1 MMTAV
6 GSERR
11 RIGVSRAGALVLA
24 AALAACS
31 GAGPVGGTGAGGP
44 SEPPASPVPT
54 SSFPVPGSATPP
66 ASATPGGPPGSP
78 SQAPPGAG
86 ANALVT
92 RVVDG
97 DTIEVRYRGRELT
110 VRLIGIDTP
119 ETVAPGQPVE
129 CYGPAA
135 SAFTERELEGR
146 RVRLEFDVERL
157 DRYGRTLA
165 YVWRG
170 DELFNETLVRRGY
183 AFVTTYPPNVR
194 YVDRFVAA
202 QRAARAHER
211 GVWGACVAGGT
222 ETDCDPAY
230 PDVCIPPP
238 PPDLD
243 CADVPYRRFTVKPP
257 DPHSFDGDHDGVGCE
272 T

>member
-1 MMTAV
+1 MR
-6 GSERR
+6 S
-11 RIGVSRAGALVLA
+11 SRSILLLVLLVLGSCA
-24 AALAACS
+24 PPGSTEATGS
-31 GAGPVGGTGAGGP
+31 DGA
-44 SEPPASPVPT
+44 PP
-54 SSFPVPGSATPP
+54 SATPRSSP
-66 ASATPGGPPGSP
+66 SSPGASPPGTPGPRPTRTP
-78 SQAPPGAG
+78 DGAQEPLTS
-86 ANALVT
+86 ANAVVT

-97 DTIEVRYRGRELT
+97 DTIEVRYRGRTIT

-146 RVRLEFDVERL
+146 RVRLEFDVERI

-170 DELFNETLVRRGY
+170 GELFNETLVRRGY
-183 AFVTTYPPNVR
+183 AVVTTYPPNVR
-194 YVDRFVAA
+194 YVERFLAA
-202 QRAARAHER
+202 QRAARSHER
-211 GVWGACVAGGT
+211 GVWGVCVAAGEGG
-222 ETDCDPAY
+222 EDCDPAY

-243 CADVPYRRFTVKPP
+243 CADVPYRRFTVRAP
-257 DPHSFDGDHDGVGCE
+257 DPHGFDGDHDGLGCE

>member
-1 MMTAV
+1 MRPVHRRSGRRVTGLVVAFASV
-6 GSERR
+6 LLLGSCVDEA
-11 RIGVSRAGALVLA
+11 RAPLG
-24 AALAACS
+24 
-31 GAGPVGGTGAGGP
+31 
-44 SEPPASPVPT
+44 ASP
-54 SSFPVPGSATPP
+54 
-66 ASATPGGPPGSP
+66 SP
-78 SQAPPGAG
+78 SSPRRQTPAPTWTSLPPSSPSPGRTPSARG
-86 ANALVT
+86 GQELHARANALVT

-97 DTIEVRYRGRELT
+97 DTIEVRYRGRTIT

-146 RVRLEFDVERL
+146 RVRLEFDVERI

-170 DELFNETLVRRGY
+170 SELFNETLVRRGY

-194 YVDRFVAA
+194 YVERFLAA
-202 QRAARAHER
+202 QRAARSHER
-211 GVWGACVAGGT
+211 GVWGACVAADDGG
-222 ETDCDPAY
+222 EDCDPAY
-230 PDVCIPPP
+230 PDVCILPP

-243 CADVPYRRFTVKPP
+243 CADVPYRRFTVRAP
-257 DPHSFDGDHDGVGCE
+257 DPHHFDGDHDGLGCE

>member
-1 MMTAV
+1 MRGEVRSDLRV
-6 GSERR
+6 GRR
-11 RIGVSRAGALVLA
+11 RRSGLLLIALLFASACAASEPAPVPAPRTETSGPAAPPSATSGQGSPTGGPGPTATSRPP
-24 AALAACS
+24 S
-31 GAGPVGGTGAGGP
+31 AGGGD
-44 SEPPASPVPT
+44 T
-54 SSFPVPGSATPP
+54 RT
-66 ASATPGGPPGSP
+66 
-78 SQAPPGAG
+78 
-86 ANALVT
+86 NAVVT

-97 DTIEVRYRGRELT
+97 DTIEVRFRGRDLT

-146 RVRLEFDVERL
+146 RVRLEFDVERI

-170 DELFNETLVRRGY
+170 RELFNETLVRRGY

-202 QRAARAHER
+202 QREARAQER
-211 GVWGACVAGGT
+211 GVWGACVERRSGDA
-222 ETDCDPAY
+222 CDPAY

-243 CADVPYRRFTVKPP
+243 CADVRYRRFTVRAP
-257 DPHSFDGDHDGVGCE
+257 DPHHFDGDGDGIGCE

>member
-1 MMTAV
+1 MV
-6 GSERR
+6 RSCRS
-11 RIGVSRAGALVLA
+11 ILLLVLVVLGSCA
-24 AALAACS
+24 PAGSTAGTRS
-31 GAGPVGGTGAGGP
+31 DGA
-44 SEPPASPVPT
+44 PP
-54 SSFPVPGSATPP
+54 SATPRSSP
-66 ASATPGGPPGSP
+66 SSSATSPSSPGTPGPRPSRTPGGAQEPARSP
-78 SQAPPGAG
+78 
-86 ANALVT
+86 NAVVT

-97 DTIEVRYRGRELT
+97 DTIEVRYRGRTIT

-146 RVRLEFDVERL
+146 RVRLEFDVERI

-170 DELFNETLVRRGY
+170 SELFNETLVRRGY

-194 YVDRFVAA
+194 YVERFLAA
-202 QRAARAHER
+202 QRAARSHER
-211 GVWGACVAGGT
+211 GVWGACVAADDGG
-222 ETDCDPAY
+222 ENCDPAY

-243 CADVPYRRFTVKPP
+243 CADVPYRRFTVRAP
-257 DPHSFDGDHDGVGCE
+257 DPHHFDGDHDGLGCE